1 MEYNEETHTQNN
13 SNSWSEWKRYVVESI
28 KELND
33 RMGTQE
39 KCLNDLKINV
49 AVLKT
54 KAAIWGFVAGA
65 IISALFMAGGK
76 YTVEKMIA
84 NENTKQE
91 KKVEKVEDEVEE
103 NGDSDIHD
111 KLDDLDKKIEKIE

>member
-1 MEYNEETHTQNN
+1 MEHNEETHTQNN

-28 KELND
+28 RELND

-65 IISALFMAGGK
+65 IISALFMTGGK

-111 KLDDLDKKIEKIE
+111 KLDKLSKKIEEIE